1 MLVGSFDATAA
12 AAAAVAEAI
21 ADETEELS
29 AGDSLYRG
37 SQSSWARR
45 EIAAGSMLERDR
57 WNHKVRRTARK
68 IKMLVGNAL
77 NKSPA
82 LQVTSSQPA
91 TRALDMG
98 PQRQVTSLG
107 SQSRSGLV
115 STEQDCCSRHK
126 ISTILH
132 FDPKASLRPTA
143 HDG

>member
-57 WNHKVRRTARK
+57 WNHKGRGTARK
-68 IKMLVGNAL
+68 LKTLVGSAL
-77 NKSPA
+77 NKSLA
-82 LQVTSSQPA
+82 LQVISSQPA
-91 TRALDMG
+91 TRALDIG

-115 STEQDCCSRHK
+115 SMEQDCCSQQK
-126 ISTILH
+126 ISPILD
-132 FDPKASLRPTA
+132 FVAKVSLRPTA

>member
-45 EIAAGSMLERDR
+45 EIAAWSILERDR
-57 WNHKVRRTARK
+57 RNHKVPGTAHK
-68 IKMLVGNAL
+68 IRMLVGSVL
-77 NKSPA
+77 CKSSA
-82 LQVTSSQPA
+82 LQVISSQPA

-107 SQSRSGLV
+107 SQSSSELV
-115 STEQDCCSRHK
+115 SMEQSCCSRHK

-132 FDPKASLRPTA
+132 FIPKASLRPTA

>member
-45 EIAAGSMLERDR
+45 ESAAGSMLESDR
-57 WNHKVRRTARK
+57 WNHKVRGTARK
-68 IKMLVGNAL
+68 IKMLVGSAL
-77 NKSPA
+77 NKSSA

-91 TRALDMG
+91 TRPLDMG

-107 SQSRSGLV
+107 SQSSSELV
-115 STEQDCCSRHK
+115 SMEHTSCSRHK
-126 ISTILH
+126 ISTILLSV
-132 FDPKASLRPTA
+132 PKASLRPTA
-143 HDG
+143 HAG